1 MTLEK
6 RSKLRLNDAFAR
18 LLGKSQHFSKF
29 VLRSV
34 FHFEVSPVMRLMEE
48 SRKNIYTP
56 PVTEVIEI
64 KQGSVICVSG
74 EIPVFEHGWDLDFN
88 Q

>member
-1 MTLEK
+1 
-6 RSKLRLNDAFAR
+6 
-18 LLGKSQHFSKF
+18 
-29 VLRSV
+29 
-34 FHFEVSPVMRLMEE
+34 MRNMEE
-48 SRKNIYTP
+48 SHKNTYKA

>member
-1 MTLEK
+1 M
-6 RSKLRLNDAFAR
+6 
-18 LLGKSQHFSKF
+18 
-29 VLRSV
+29 